1 MKQSQCEKI
10 LDYMDRFGSITT
22 LEAFNDIGCT
32 RLASRIC
39 DLRQRGYAIAD
50 KLEKRKNRFGVT
62 VHYKRYYM
70 PKEGEIR

>member
-10 LDYMDRFGSITT
+10 LHYMDKFGSITS
-22 LEAFNDIGCT
+22 LEAFTDLSCT

-50 KLEKRKNRFGVT
+50 KIEKSKNRLGET

-70 PKEGEIR
+70 PKECETK

>member
-1 MKQSQCEKI
+1 MKQSQCEKVLWYI
-10 LDYMDRFGSITT
+10 GLFGSITS
-22 LEAFNDIGCT
+22 LEAFTDLGCT

-50 KLEKRKNRFGVT
+50 KQEKSKNRFGEA

-70 PKEGEIR
+70 VKEG